1 MQDVLHTAAGGG
13 REPAYLDALNP
24 EQKAAVVHS
33 GSPLLIL
40 AGAGSGKTRVI
51 TTKIAYLISETCCDP
66 RSILAVTFTKKAASE
81 MAFRARL
88 LEPRAQYTQIRTFH
102 SFGAWFL
109 RLFAEAAGI
118 DPHFTVYDE
127 DDMAS
132 LLTKAKPGLL
142 RKEAA
147 HMAQY
152 ISRVKDY
159 CLDSDAGDFSPVH
172 VPRQFA
178 DIYALYEQE
187 LRKTGN
193 VDFGDLIMLPLLV
206 LRENS
211 AVRARMHERFR
222 VIMVDEY
229 QDSNVAQF
237 LLLQQL
243 AGPDTYVCVV
253 GDDDQS
259 IYRFRGA
266 EIGNI
271 LSFEKQFPGTQ
282 IVRLERNYRS
292 VKPVLDIA
300 DAVIA
305 HNTARLG
312 KTLRAERSGGKE
324 PELAFFCNED
334 EFGKYKDQEA
344 AYCAELIE
352 RSHKKGCP
360 YADWAV
366 LYRTNAQSLSFE
378 TELLHRKIPYTVVG
392 SLKFY
397 EREEIKDMLA
407 FLKFIAN
414 PRDTVSFDRIVNKP
428 ARGVGDAS
436 KKKIRA
442 YLDESTQDT
451 QELTGSSRSDDG
463 PDCLDACRAALGELS
478 PRARKAVS
486 EFAALVDE
494 LRAEL
499 SLQKDGIPLAGR
511 LARDAE
517 EAPAE
522 EEQPE
527 ARLSVFIQTVAER
540 SGLLDY
546 YAAEDEI
553 AQTQRVSN
561 IQELSGSALLYPA
574 SAAGLLDFL
583 DHIELDRTL
592 ATEQGDAPDAVSL
605 ITLHNTKG
613 LEFERVV
620 ITGLEEGVFPR
631 SDKRGDELEEER
643 RLLYVGIT
651 RAKDE
656 LYFTSCSARRM
667 YGHTEYLQPSR
678 FLYEMPLSGIRIIGN
693 APRAFVNGT
702 ARARTTAETESH
714 PLAAQWPKGMR
725 VYHDEYGYGWI
736 TSGEAVNGEYAI
748 TVRFESGGAKRF
760 LPAYQRAS
768 LMPAKE

>member
-66 RSILAVTFTKKAASE
+66 RSILAVTFTKTAASE

-127 DDMAS
+127 DDMVS

-147 HMAQY
+147 HMVQC

-324 PELAFFCNED
+324 PVLAFFP
-334 EFGKYKDQEA
+334 DQEEEA

-360 YADWAV
+360 YADWV
-366 LYRTNAQSLSFE
+366 VFYRTNAQSPSFE
-378 TELLHRKIPYTVVG
+378 MELLHRKIPYTVVG

-397 EREEIKDMLA
+397 EREEIKNMLA

-414 PRDTVSFDRIVNKP
+414 PRDTVSFARIVNKP
-428 ARGVGDAS
+428 ARGVGQAAQA
-436 KKKIRA
+436 KILA
-442 YLDESTQDT
+442 YLSAAAQAAEP
-451 QELTGSSRSDDG
+451 EVRG
-463 PDCLDACRAALGELS
+463 CLDACRAALGELS
-478 PRARKAVS
+478 SRARKAVS

-667 YGHTEYLQPSR
+667 YGHIEYLQPSR
-678 FLYEMPLSGIRIIGN
+678 FLYEMPRDRMRVIGN

>member
-66 RSILAVTFTKKAASE
+66 RSILAVTFTKKAAAE

-178 DIYALYEQE
+178 ELYTLYEQE

-324 PELAFFCNED
+324 PVLAFLP
-334 EFGKYKDQEA
+334 DQEEEA

-414 PRDTVSFDRIVNKP
+414 PRDTVSFARIVNKP
-428 ARGVGDAS
+428 ARGVGQASQAKILAHLTASEPDAQAEA
-436 KKKIRA
+436 R
-442 YLDESTQDT
+442 
-451 QELTGSSRSDDG
+451 G
-463 PDCLDACRAALGELS
+463 CLDACRAALGELS

-517 EAPAE
+517 DAPAE

-592 ATEQGDAPDAVSL
+592 ETEQGDVPDAVSL

-631 SDKRGDELEEER
+631 SDKRGEELEEER

-667 YGHTEYLQPSR
+667 YGHIEYLQPSR
-678 FLYEMPLSGIRIIGN
+678 FLYEMPRDSMRVIGN

-768 LMPAKE
+768 LMPVKE

>member
-1 MQDVLHTAAGGG
+1 MIQIM
-13 REPAYLDALNP
+13 
-24 EQKAAVVHS
+24 KAS
-33 GSPLLIL
+33 
-40 AGAGSGKTRVI
+40 AGSGKTFNLAR
-51 TTKIAYLISETCCDP
+51 KYIALLFAKKDRYAY
-66 RSILAVTFTKKAASE
+66 RHILAVTFTKKAASE

-118 DPHFTVYDE
+118 DPHFTVYAE

-159 CLDSDAGDFSPVH
+159 CLDSDAGDFSPVQ

-324 PELAFFCNED
+324 PVLAFLP
-334 EFGKYKDQEA
+334 DQEEEA

-414 PRDTVSFDRIVNKP
+414 PRDTVSFARIVNKP
-428 ARGVGDAS
+428 ARGVGQAAQA
-436 KKKIRA
+436 KILA
-442 YLDESTQDT
+442 YLSAAAQAAEP
-451 QELTGSSRSDDG
+451 EVRG
-463 PDCLDACRAALGELS
+463 CLDACRAALGELS

-517 EAPAE
+517 DAPAE

-574 SAAGLLDFL
+574 SATGLLDFL

-592 ATEQGDAPDAVSL
+592 ETEQGDAPDAVSL

-667 YGHTEYLQPSR
+667 YGHIEYLQPSR
-678 FLYEMPLSGIRIIGN
+678 FLYEMPRDSMRVIGN

-768 LMPAKE
+768 LMPVKE

>member
-324 PELAFFCNED
+324 PVLAFLP
-334 EFGKYKDQEA
+334 DQEEEA

-428 ARGVGDAS
+428 ARGVGKAAQA
-436 KKKIRA
+436 KIRA
-442 YLDESTQDT
+442 YLKPARGVGKAAQAAEP
-451 QELTGSSRSDDG
+451 EVRG
-463 PDCLDACRAALGELS
+463 CLDACRAALGELS
-478 PRARKAVS
+478 SQARKAVS

-667 YGHTEYLQPSR
+667 YGHIEYLQPSR

-768 LMPAKE
+768 LMPVKE

>member
-1 MQDVLHTAAGGG
+1 MHTAAGGG

-66 RSILAVTFTKKAASE
+66 RSILAVTFTKKAAAE

-132 LLTKAKPGLL
+132 LLTRAKPGLL

-147 HMAQY
+147 PIVQC

-159 CLDSDAGDFSPVH
+159 CLDSDAGDFSPVQ

-178 DIYALYEQE
+178 ELYTLYEQE

-324 PELAFFCNED
+324 PVLAFLP
-334 EFGKYKDQEA
+334 DQEEEA

-397 EREEIKDMLA
+397 ERKEIRDMLA

-414 PRDTVSFDRIVNKP
+414 PRDTVSFDWIVNKP
-428 ARGVGDAS
+428 ARGVGQAAQA
-436 KKKIRA
+436 KILA
-442 YLDESTQDT
+442 YLSAAAQAAEP
-451 QELTGSSRSDDG
+451 EVRG
-463 PDCLDACRAALGELS
+463 CLDACRAALGELS
-478 PRARKAVS
+478 PRARKAVG

-517 EAPAE
+517 DAPAE

-592 ATEQGDAPDAVSL
+592 ETEQGDAPDAVSL

-631 SDKRGDELEEER
+631 SDKRGNELEEER

-678 FLYEMPLSGIRIIGN
+678 FLYEMPRDSMRVIGN

-760 LPAYQRAS
+760 LPAYQRTS
-768 LMPAKE
+768 LMPVKE

>member
-132 LLTKAKPGLL
+132 LLTAARPGLL

-324 PELAFFCNED
+324 PVLAFLP
-334 EFGKYKDQEA
+334 DQEEEA

-397 EREEIKDMLA
+397 EREEIRDMLA

-414 PRDTVSFDRIVNKP
+414 PRDTVSFARIVNKP
-428 ARGVGDAS
+428 ARGVGKAAQA
-436 KKKIRA
+436 KILA
-442 YLDESTQDT
+442 YLSAAAQAAEP
-451 QELTGSSRSDDG
+451 EVRG
-463 PDCLDACRAALGELS
+463 CLDACRAALGELS
-478 PRARKAVS
+478 SQARKAVS

-517 EAPAE
+517 EASAE

-540 SGLLDY
+540 SGLLEHYIDKDKN
-546 YAAEDEI
+546 DEKK
-553 AQTQRVSN
+553 QRHRELN
-561 IQELSGSALLYPA
+561 ILEFINSALLYPY
-574 SAAGLLDFL
+574 SFSGLLDFL
-583 DHIELDRTL
+583 DHIKLDRTPE
-592 ATEQGDAPDAVSL
+592 TEQGDAPDAVSL

-631 SDKRGDELEEER
+631 SDKRG
-643 RLLYVGIT
+643 
-651 RAKDE
+651 
-656 LYFTSCSARRM
+656 
-667 YGHTEYLQPSR
+667 
-678 FLYEMPLSGIRIIGN
+678 
-693 APRAFVNGT
+693 
-702 ARARTTAETESH
+702 
-714 PLAAQWPKGMR
+714 
-725 VYHDEYGYGWI
+725 
-736 TSGEAVNGEYAI
+736 
-748 TVRFESGGAKRF
+748 
-760 LPAYQRAS
+760 
-768 LMPAKE
+768 

>member
-127 DDMAS
+127 DDMVS
-132 LLTKAKPGLL
+132 LLTAAKPGLL

-147 HMAQY
+147 PIVQC

-159 CLDSDAGDFSPVH
+159 CLDSDAGDFSPVQ

-178 DIYALYEQE
+178 ELYTLYEQE

-324 PELAFFCNED
+324 PVLAFLP
-334 EFGKYKDQEA
+334 DQEEEA

-397 EREEIKDMLA
+397 EREEIRDMLA

-414 PRDTVSFDRIVNKP
+414 PRDLVSFDRIVNKP
-428 ARGVGDAS
+428 ARGVGNAS
-436 KKKIRA
+436 KEKIQA

-517 EAPAE
+517 EE
-522 EEQPE
+522 LDVNEQQKKC
-527 ARLSVFIQTVAER
+527 LSVFIQSIAER
-540 SGLLDY
+540 SGLLEHYID
-546 YAAEDEI
+546 EDKNDEKK
-553 AQTQRVSN
+553 QRQRHRELN
-561 IQELSGSALLYPA
+561 ILEFINSALLYPY
-574 SAAGLLDFL
+574 SFSGLLDFL
-583 DHIELDRTL
+583 DHIELDRTPE
-592 ATEQGDAPDAVSL
+592 TEQGDAPDAVSL

-656 LYFTSCSARRM
+656 LYLTSCRYRRI
-667 YGHTEYLQPSR
+667 YGYLNESL

>member
-66 RSILAVTFTKKAASE
+66 RSILAVTFTKKAAAE

-132 LLTKAKPGLL
+132 LLTRAKPGLL

-147 HMAQY
+147 PIVQC

-159 CLDSDAGDFSPVH
+159 CLDSDAGDFSPVQ

-178 DIYALYEQE
+178 ELYTLYEQE

-324 PELAFFCNED
+324 PVLAFLP
-334 EFGKYKDQEA
+334 DQEEEA

-397 EREEIKDMLA
+397 ERKEIRDMLA

-414 PRDTVSFDRIVNKP
+414 PRDTVSFDWIVNKP
-428 ARGVGDAS
+428 ARGVGQAAQA
-436 KKKIRA
+436 KILA
-442 YLDESTQDT
+442 YLSAAAQAAEP
-451 QELTGSSRSDDG
+451 EVRG
-463 PDCLDACRAALGELS
+463 CLDACRAALGELS
-478 PRARKAVS
+478 PRARKAVG

-517 EAPAE
+517 DAPAE

-592 ATEQGDAPDAVSL
+592 ETEQGDAPDAVSL

-631 SDKRGDELEEER
+631 SDKRGNELEEER

-678 FLYEMPLSGIRIIGN
+678 FLYEMPRDSMRVIGN

-760 LPAYQRAS
+760 LPAYQRTS
-768 LMPAKE
+768 LMPVKE